1 MKNLRLTS
9 HHASNLKNDP
19 IVSNWLLSIDA
30 GVNTERNYLHAIKA
44 FCEFTEKTPDEL
56 IMEAEQEVKSGLL
69 MRQRLIKTYLISF
82 KKSLQDKGLAP
93 MTVKSYMNGV
103 QSFYRSCDIELPAL
117 GRNKAKVLEK
127 NKDIPTKEDL
137 QEVLKICDPLEKAI
151 LLVGASSG
159 LSLNE
164 IRNLKVK
171 DFKKGYDPETE
182 VTTLKLRRQKVG
194 FDFITFLSPEASRAV
209 QDYINYRG
217 RPTKSPDPRKEKY
230 LVKQRIY
237 SDDDYLFICRK
248 IHDSYINIKKDE
260 LRKFEDIS
268 LKRLYQTLSEKSQKN
283 TPKSDWNLI
292 RSHNIRK
299 WFNSAMLNAG
309 ADSFHVEFF
318 MGHTLDDTRAA
329 YFRANPEKLR
339 ELYLKYVP
347 YLTIQKEADISES
360 PEYLRIKQENQILQA
375 ETARHV
381 VDRSELQGLRE
392 EVEKMK
398 EASAAVGSIKEGYMQ
413 RADLEEIREMKN
425 KLKQELEEVSELK
438 EMMLKAGK

>member
-1 MKNLRLTS
+1 
-9 HHASNLKNDP
+9 
-19 IVSNWLLSIDA
+19 
-30 GVNTERNYLHAIKA
+30 
-44 FCEFTEKTPDEL
+44 
-56 IMEAEQEVKSGLL
+56 
-69 MRQRLIKTYLISF
+69 MRQRHIKIYLINF

-93 MTVKSYMNGV
+93 MTVRSYMNGV
-103 QSFYRSCDIELPAL
+103 QSFYRSCDIELPVL

-137 QEVLKICDPLEKAI
+137 QEVLKICDPVERAV

-171 DFKKGYDPETE
+171 DFKKGYDPGTE

-237 SDDDYLFICRK
+237 SDDDYLFIGRK
-248 IHDSYINIKKDE
+248 IQDSFINTKNDE
-260 LRKFEDIS
+260 LRKFEDVS
-268 LKRLYQTLSEKSQKN
+268 LRMLYQTLSEKSQKN
-283 TPKSDWNLI
+283 TPKSDCNLI
-292 RSHNIRK
+292 RSHNMRK

-339 ELYLKYVP
+339 ELYLKYIP

-360 PEYLRIKQENQILQA
+360 FEYLRIKQENQILQA

-381 VDRSELQGLRE
+381 VERSELQELRAE
-392 EVEKMK
+392 MEKMK
-398 EASAAVGSIKEGYMQ
+398 EATDSMESIKSEYMQ
-413 RADLEEIREMKN
+413 FADLEKIREMKN
-425 KLKQELEEVSELK
+425 KLLRELDEISKLK
-438 EMMLKAGK
+438 EGY